1 MEPVAPSA
9 THFWRLKP
17 ANAFEIFWKFCAQNR
32 IKNEMKKVRGEIA
45 LASRLFLSTKGWNV
59 LRNSW
64 NSGRIIPLGNPKK
77 RVANDEVFDFDSLSP
92 YCCLCVCVC
101 VHTQSDFGF
110 ITRQR
115 IMMTL
120 SLHNNPARSR
130 PELCQTAAEILL
142 RRSLLT
148 HLLQA
153 YLHTHWHA
161 HSDTF
166 IPCLPLFL
174 SLFLSVLADWS
185 ARGSQFPFL
194 ALFFACWVFY
204 LARFFPTDSCFSLI
218 EWNLGVLF

>member
-1 MEPVAPSA
+1 M
-9 THFWRLKP
+9 RLKFFENSARKTELKP
-17 ANAFEIFWKFCAQNR
+17 KWKKFEARSLLALAFFYPQ
-32 IKNEMKKVRGEIA
+32 RGETCYVIHETA
-45 LASRLFLSTKGWNV
+45 DASSPWATLKNGLPTARFSIST
-59 LRNSW
+59 
-64 NSGRIIPLGNPKK
+64 
-77 RVANDEVFDFDSLSP
+77 ASLPIVVSV
-92 YCCLCVCVC
+92 CVCVWLC

-110 ITRQR
+110 ISRQR

-120 SLHNNPARSR
+120 SLHNNPARTR

-166 IPCLPLFL
+166 IPCLSLFL
-174 SLFLSVLADWS
+174 SLFLSILADWS

-204 LARFFPTDSCFSLI
+204 LARFFYTDSCFSLI